1 MIYNPNEMEVT
12 FNKLKSENLKQNKKI
27 LLQKQFLFHIFFFN
41 LSIYGIFFNHF
52 WFLLQQTF
60 KNTN

>member
-27 LLQKQFLFHIFFFN
+27 LLQKQFLFHIFFF
-41 LSIYGIFFNHF
+41 SIWVFTGFFLIPF
-52 WFLLQQTF
+52 TTDF
-60 KNTN
+60 